1 MLRQSPRFYAFGPY
15 RLDPDEKVLFH
26 ESQPVPLTPKAV
38 ETLLVLVSRHGHV
51 VGKDELM
58 RAVWPDTSV
67 EENNLTQNIS
77 ALRRV
82 LVEGI
87 EGRHFIETVPRRG
100 YRFVGDVTEPAD
112 QVTDAS
118 PKPAQ
123 AAAALPGAAFRSW
136 LRGPRLGML
145 AAVLTLTAAAVLVIP
160 RTQRAPSRS
169 EPFARMRI
177 ARLTDSGNVTAVALS
192 PDGRSMALA
201 TDENGRQALWVRKPA
216 AASGVRILAAAETEY
231 WGLTFSP
238 DGQFLYCL
246 RWEPNRAEPAL
257 SRVSVLGGTA
267 QRLAN
272 LVGALAPD
280 GPVTFAPDGVRLAY
294 LATSGGE
301 SRLVVA
307 KADGTEPRTLAA
319 RRDPDLF
326 ATSFSAPAWSPD
338 GSSIVVGAG
347 VPGTSSGRQ
356 RLVAVSVADGA
367 ERSIGSTSW
376 ASVGRI
382 AWTGD
387 GKGLVVTAN
396 DERWAPRQIW
406 HVSIPDG
413 AVRRVT
419 NDVDEYRDV
428 SLTTDTNVL
437 AALQT
442 SCVSKLWIAPGGRQD
457 TAKHVVTEAGKFDG
471 IEGMSWTPDGRLVY
485 RSRAGGSWDLW
496 MLHPAQQEPHQLT
509 FDPNT
514 ELHPSVSPDG
524 ASVVFASDR
533 SGRYALFQMPLEG
546 GEVVRLTADGEE
558 AVYPSWTGD
567 GHWVVYQAGFTWFR
581 PLSVWKVDPG
591 GGVAA
596 RLASPTSIRPAA
608 SPDGRRVAY
617 YSLNEGRWVIRV
629 IPIDGGSAFG
639 TFPLPANSS
648 SRALRWMPDGR
659 AFAYIV
665 TVDGVSNVWK
675 QPLEGGAPEPVTDF
689 RSDRMVDFA
698 WSRDGRL
705 LAVMRAV
712 ETSDAVRITDFR

>member
-1 MLRQSPRFYAFGPY
+1 MLGQSPRFYAFGPY

-26 ESQPVPLTPKAV
+26 EGQPVPLTPKAV
-38 ETLLVLVSRHGHV
+38 DTLLVLVSRHGHV

-58 RAVWPDTSV
+58 RAVWPNTFV

-82 LVEGI
+82 LGDGI

-100 YRFVGDVTEPAD
+100 YRFVGEVTEPAN
-112 QVTDAS
+112 QLADAS
-118 PKPAQ
+118 PKLAQ
-123 AAAALPGAAFRSW
+123 ATPALPAAAFRSW
-136 LRGPRLGML
+136 LRGPRPGML
-145 AAVLTLTAAAVLVIP
+145 AAALVLTAVAVLVVV
-160 RTQRAPSRS
+160 RTQRDPPRS

-192 PDGRSMALA
+192 PDGSSMALA
-201 TDENGRQALWVRKPA
+201 TDEDGRQALWIRQ
-216 AASGVRILAAAETEY
+216 LAAATGARILPAAEAEY

-246 RWEPNRAEPAL
+246 RWEPNRADPVL
-257 SRVSVLGGTA
+257 SRVSVFGGAA
-267 QRLAN
+267 QRLN
-272 LVGALAPD
+272 LVGTLAPD
-280 GPVTFAPDGVRLAY
+280 GPVTFAPDGRRLAY
-294 LATSGGE
+294 LATAGGE
-301 SRLVVA
+301 SRLMVA
-307 KADGTEPRTLAA
+307 NADGTDLRTLAA

-326 ATSFSAPAWSPD
+326 ATLFSAPAWSPD

-347 VPGTSSGRQ
+347 VPGTTNGRQ
-356 RLVAVSVADGA
+356 GLVTVSVSDGA
-367 ERSIGSTSW
+367 QRSIGSTSW
-376 ASVGRI
+376 ASVGRT
-382 AWTGD
+382 AWTAD

-406 HVSIPDG
+406 YVSIPDG

-428 SLTTDTNVL
+428 SISDTGVL
-437 AALQT
+437 VALQA
-442 SCVSKLWIAPGGRQD
+442 SCVSKLWIAPGGRQAA
-457 TAKHVVTEAGKFDG
+457 AKHMVTEAGKFDG

-485 RSRAGGSWDLW
+485 RSRSGGSWDLW
-496 MLHPAQQEPHQLT
+496 MLKPGQQEPHQLT

-546 GEVVRLTADGEE
+546 GAVVRLTADGEE
-558 AVYPSWTGD
+558 AVYPSWAGD
-567 GHWVVYQAGFTWFR
+567 GWVVFQTGFMWFK
-581 PLSVWKVDPG
+581 PLSIWKVSPS
-591 GGVAA
+591 GGVAT
-596 RLASPTSIRPAA
+596 RLALPTSLRPAA

-617 YSLNEGRWVIRV
+617 YSLNRGRWVIRV
-629 IPIDGGSAFG
+629 ISIDGGSEIG

-675 QPLEGGAPEPVTDF
+675 QALEGGSPEPVTDF
-689 RSDRMVDFA
+689 SSDRMVDFA

-705 LAVMRAV
+705 LAVMQAV